1 MGIEDY
7 EEIFAESSDR
17 LEIYGTIIDVGKES
31 LKQFEPQVRAHL
43 ESDDE
48 ELVQQAILTLGMH
61 WGLPD
66 FKDEAEDMWRSLDN
80 GIVRDAWFSS
90 WVSYYTG
97 FGDLSAAGEVRRVLA
112 DGQYS
117 PRMRGTAL
125 GRLGRIFEF
134 EQRISRKALRAVS
147 DANSSE
153 EAEAAIPWDL
163 VNEIC
168 EEFGIEVVG

>member
-1 MGIEDY
+1 MTDY
-7 EEIFAESSDR
+7 GAVFANSSDR
-17 LEIYGTIIDVGKES
+17 LDIHSAISMVGKE
-31 LKQFEPQVRAHL
+31 LLTEFEPQVRAYL

-48 ELVQQAILTLGMH
+48 ELVQQAILTLGMR

-97 FGDLSAAGEVRRVLA
+97 SGDLSAAGEVRRVLA